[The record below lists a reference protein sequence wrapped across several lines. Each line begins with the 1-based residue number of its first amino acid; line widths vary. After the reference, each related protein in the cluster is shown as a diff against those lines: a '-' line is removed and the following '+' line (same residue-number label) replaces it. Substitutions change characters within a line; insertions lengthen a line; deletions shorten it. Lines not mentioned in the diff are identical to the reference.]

1 MDAASAAA
9 GIFDSDQRYSEQTVD
24 SAEFGRFFAKHP
36 EYRADSASVVGFY
49 HRREMQHA
57 WIVGGS
63 PTSSAESFIQF
74 ASAADT
80 ASPGQPAFARH
91 LIGLYEQL
99 ASGDTTLKCEGCAT
113 DLELHLTA
121 EFFRFAAR
129 NYNGHLRGDVKEL
142 GWFIPRAKKNVGQ
155 MLDSLASG
163 KGDLSAYEPVHPQYQ
178 LLKRGIGRYRAASGT
193 PWLAIALPAGTKKI
207 EPGDSSAVI
216 GEIRARLQLLG
227 DSSAAAGDRYEAT
240 FEAAVKNFQER
251 HGIKPDGVIGA
262 SFLKAINVPVEDR
275 LRTMLVNIERLR
287 WMPEK
292 NPPNLLL
299 VNIPEFRLH
308 VYEDGLEVSSMDVV
322 VGSRATSTVVFSD
335 SLTKIVFSPSWGVPA
350 SITRNEILPAM
361 RKDPAYLAKHDM
373 EVIGGT
379 KELPELRQRPGPAN
393 PLGQVKFLFPNSHD
407 IYMHDTPSRA
417 LFARDSRAGS
427 HGCVR
432 LSRAE
437 ELAVYL
443 LRANPD
449 WPVDRIQSAM
459 EAGKETTVQLTEPRP
474 VMIGYF
480 TAWVDDRGRL
490 NFRDDVYGH
499 DAKLAREL
507 FAR

>member
-1 MDAASAAA
+1 MDAATSVA
-9 GIFDSDQRYSEQTVD
+9 GIFDSDQRYSDQTVNGD
-24 SAEFGRFFAKHP
+24 ELDRFFTKHP
-36 EYRADSASVVGFY
+36 EYRADSANVVSFY
-49 HRREMQHA
+49 RRREMQHA
-57 WIVGGS
+57 WIVSGE
-63 PTSSAESFIQF
+63 PTSNAQAFIEF
-74 ASAADT
+74 ATADT
-80 ASPGQPAFARH
+80 VSPGQQGFARH
-91 LIGLYEQL
+91 LIDQYEKL
-99 ASGDTTLKCEGCAT
+99 AAGDTTLKCEGCT
-113 DLELHLTA
+113 VDLELHLTA
-121 EFFRFAAR
+121 EFFKFAAR
-129 NYNGHLRGDVKEL
+129 NYNGYMHGDVKEL
-142 GWFIPRAKKNVGQ
+142 EWFIPRAKKNVAKL
-155 MLDSLASG
+155 LDSLANG
-163 KGDLSAYEPVHPQYQ
+163 KGNISAYEPVHPQYQ
-178 LLKRGIGRYRAASGT
+178 MLRRGIAQYRAAAGT
-193 PWLAIALPAGTKKI
+193 PWPAIALPTGAKKI

-216 GEIRARLQLLG
+216 GEIRNRLQLLG
-227 DSSAAAGDRYEAT
+227 DTSSASGDLYDPTLEG
-240 FEAAVKNFQER
+240 AVKNFQER
-251 HGIKPDGVIGA
+251 HGVKPDGVIGA
-262 SFLKAINVPVEDR
+262 SFLKALNVPVDDR

-287 WMPEK
+287 WLPEK

-308 VYEDGLEVSSMDVV
+308 VYEHGREVSSMDVV
-322 VGSRATSTVVFSD
+322 VGSKATTTVVFSD

-350 SITRNEILPAM
+350 SITRNEILPAI

-407 IYMHDTPSRA
+407 IYMHDTPSKA

-432 LSRAE
+432 LSRAAE
-437 ELAVYL
+437 FAEYL
-443 LRANPD
+443 LRANRD
-449 WPVDRIQSAM
+449 WPVERVQSAM
-459 EAGKETTVQLTEPRP
+459 EAGKETTVQLVDPRP

-507 FAR
+507 FAK